1 MLFNYLFVPAS
12 TRSTAWKSV
21 KAALVLWPSLWIRG
35 SQIAARAEADSRVAR
50 AEQIYGY
57 NKSKEPKP
65 TDLEEVERKAG
76 GKKLY
81 PDLSQRPLPATPD
94 YAAYAGYDATGIL
107 TMFYCLLNLFVFI

>member
-50 AEQIYGY
+50 AEQIYG
-57 NKSKEPKP
+57 NKPKVFKP
-65 TDLEEVERKAG
+65 NDLEEVERKAG
-76 GKKLY
+76 GHNKLY
-81 PDLSQRPLPATPD
+81 PGLSQRPLPATPD
-94 YAAYAGYDATGIL
+94 YSVYAGYDATGIL
-107 TMFYCLLNLFVFI
+107 SIYSLFLNLFD